1 MPEHPPPTMRTR
13 SPHSGLPSSR
23 RSSEIFFAAVSVIVT
38 IRSSRT
44 GERSDN
50 SQELIVSQDATGG
63 QQGELLERG
72 AGRKRHHENSGARHV
87 LGAQHPA
94 PIPSLRDRVPE
105 GRGHR
110 AGDQHAHGPP
120 PRPGPP
126 PGGPAPRGPTPPCP

>member
-50 SQELIVSQDATGG
+50 SQQLIVSQDATGG
-63 QQGELLERG
+63 QQGELLQRG
-72 AGRKRHHENSGARHV
+72 AGRERHHEKNGARPV
-87 LGAQHPA
+87 PGAPHPA
-94 PIPSLRDRVPE
+94 PVPAPRDPVPE
-105 GRGHR
+105 GR
-110 AGDQHAHGPP
+110 
-120 PRPGPP
+120 
-126 PGGPAPRGPTPPCP
+126 